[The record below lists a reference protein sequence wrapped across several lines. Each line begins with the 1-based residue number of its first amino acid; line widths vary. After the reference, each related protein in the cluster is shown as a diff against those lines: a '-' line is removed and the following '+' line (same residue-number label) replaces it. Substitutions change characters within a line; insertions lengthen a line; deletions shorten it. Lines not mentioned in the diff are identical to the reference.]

1 MTHHCDLGRVSLRRV
16 LFFDVAFSRPPRHSS
31 GSKSLRVDLH
41 TEHVVLSSILPFADP
56 PGYLLMSD
64 SALSEHRASEPVS
77 SLNPNLKRQVQS
89 AQRFSTD
96 DYLQGIRTGDRV
108 MLGRAITLIEST
120 RPADRKHAHALL
132 DACTPASNDSVRI
145 GITGIPGVGKSTFIE
160 ALGLHIVEQGHA
172 LAVLTV
178 DPSSERSRGSILG
191 DKTRMPNLATHD
203 NAFIRPSPTSGSL
216 GGVARTTRETILL
229 CEAAGYTHVL
239 VETVGV
245 GQSETAVR
253 SMVDAFLLLAL
264 ANTGDE
270 LQGIKRGIMEM
281 ADAIVINKA
290 DASPQAAINET
301 RRTLRQALQ
310 LLPGRATKWTPPVLT
325 CSALQQR
332 GLAEVWDTL
341 TEYIDHLRASNAF
354 AEQRARQTRHWLR
367 ETIDHALQQDFYA
380 NNRVKKALPDL
391 QEQVA
396 LGSESAYTA
405 AHALIDLYR
414 NAA

>member
-1 MTHHCDLGRVSLRRV
+1 
-16 LFFDVAFSRPPRHSS
+16 
-31 GSKSLRVDLH
+31 
-41 TEHVVLSSILPFADP
+41 
-56 PGYLLMSD
+56 MSD
-64 SALSEHRASEPVS
+64 SALSEHHASGPVS
-77 SLNPNLKRQVQS
+77 SLNPNLKRQM
-89 AQRFSTD
+89 QRATSFSTD
-96 DYLQGIRTGDRV
+96 AYLHGVKSGDRV

-120 RPADRKHAHALL
+120 RPEDRAQAHAVL
-132 DACTPASNDSVRI
+132 DACTPAPNDSVRI

-160 ALGLHIVEQGHA
+160 ALGLHIVEQDHR

-191 DKTRMPNLATHD
+191 DKTRMPKLATHD

-229 CEAAGYTHVL
+229 CEAAGYTHIL

-290 DASPQAAINET
+290 DASPEHAVTET

-310 LLPGRATKWTPPVLT
+310 LLPDRSSGWTPPVLT
-325 CSALQQR
+325 CSALRHR
-332 GLAEVWDTL
+332 GIDDVWTTL
-341 TEYIDHLRASNAF
+341 TEYIAHLRASDVF
-354 AEQRARQTRHWLR
+354 ASQRAKQARHWLR

-380 NNRVKKALPDL
+380 NANVQAALPDL
-391 QEQVA
+391 EEQVA
-396 LGSESAYTA
+396 RGNESAYA
-405 AHALIDLYR
+405 AAQQLIAAYR
-414 NAA
+414 SESD